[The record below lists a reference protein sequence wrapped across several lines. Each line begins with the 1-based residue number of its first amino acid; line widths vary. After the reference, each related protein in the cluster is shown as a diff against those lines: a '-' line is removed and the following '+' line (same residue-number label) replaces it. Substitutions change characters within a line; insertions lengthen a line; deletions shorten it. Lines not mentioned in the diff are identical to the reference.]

1 MKAIVKFKFYIKYI
15 TQISFS
21 FILPC
26 WITLILG
33 DHQIVANR
41 NSNTSSM
48 TGYNSVSSR
57 RNNSDN
63 SLHTIASGDNGV
75 IGGGM
80 DPGGGSA
87 AAAVKKRSITSMVE
101 SFLDEHKV
109 RELIWAIP

>member
-1 MKAIVKFKFYIKYI
+1 M
-15 TQISFS
+15 S
-21 FILPC
+21 
-26 WITLILG
+26 
-33 DHQIVANR
+33 NR
-41 NSNTSSM
+41 NSNSSGM

-63 SLHTIASGDNGV
+63 SLHTIVSSGDNGV
-75 IGGGM
+75 IERGI

-109 RELIWAIP
+109 R

>member
-1 MKAIVKFKFYIKYI
+1 M
-15 TQISFS
+15 
-21 FILPC
+21 
-26 WITLILG
+26 
-33 DHQIVANR
+33 ANR
-41 NSNTSSM
+41 NSNTSTL
-48 TGYNSVSSR
+48 TGYSSVSSR

-109 RELIWAIP
+109 SETNPRMPG

>member
-1 MKAIVKFKFYIKYI
+1 MNLV
-15 TQISFS
+15 
-21 FILPC
+21 L
-26 WITLILG
+26 ITLSSHSFFGVNLWNFLVLG
-33 DHQIVANR
+33 DHQIVTNKNL
-41 NSNTSSM
+41 NSSTL
-48 TGYNSVSSR
+48 TGCNSVSSR

-80 DPGGGSA
+80 DQGGGSA

-109 RELIWAIP
+109 S

>member
-1 MKAIVKFKFYIKYI
+1 MEINLVFI
-15 TQISFS
+15 TLS
-21 FILPC
+21 FIHFC
-26 WITLILG
+26 VDFWTVHILG
-33 DHQIVANR
+33 DHQVMTNKNI
-41 NSNTSSM
+41 NSSTL
-48 TGYNSVSSR
+48 TGCNSVSSR

-80 DPGGGSA
+80 DQGGGSA

-109 RELIWAIP
+109 S

>member
-1 MKAIVKFKFYIKYI
+1 M
-15 TQISFS
+15 S
-21 FILPC
+21 
-26 WITLILG
+26 
-33 DHQIVANR
+33 NR
-41 NSNTSSM
+41 NSNSSGM

-63 SLHTIASGDNGV
+63 SLHTIVSGDNGV
-75 IGGGM
+75 IDRGI

-109 RELIWAIP
+109 RQNICFCTLCLA

>member
-1 MKAIVKFKFYIKYI
+1 MIYIY
-15 TQISFS
+15 S
-21 FILPC
+21 
-26 WITLILG
+26 G

-41 NSNTSSM
+41 NSNTSTM

-109 RELIWAIP
+109 SEFF